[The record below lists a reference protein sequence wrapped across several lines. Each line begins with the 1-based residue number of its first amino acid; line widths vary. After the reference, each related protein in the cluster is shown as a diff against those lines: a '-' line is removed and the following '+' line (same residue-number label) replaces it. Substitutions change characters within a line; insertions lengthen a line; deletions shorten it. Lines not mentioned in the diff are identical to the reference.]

1 MINKKQEERLDYLLE
16 EFKKDSIWYK
26 DLEVGRNYQEKRRA
40 LRSLMNIRM
49 PGAMDSE
56 VLKVQDDF
64 LSGERD
70 RNFGKDSYSGKAV
83 WKPQAFQG

>member
-16 EFKKDSIWYK
+16 EFKKDSVWYK

-64 LSGERD
+64 LRE
-70 RNFGKDSYSGKAV
+70 K
-83 WKPQAFQG
+83 Q